1 MSRSR
6 VPSKAPPRNTLPG
19 IVETLNAGRNDEAA
33 ALCAVELVADP
44 RNAALNE
51 LAAIAALRL
60 GHAGEARAFARTS
73 LEIRPGHVATLIV
86 SGRAARALDDA
97 AGAIS
102 AFAAARKA
110 APERAEPAFLLCA
123 ALVEA
128 QDPTADP
135 ILQRLAARFPRE
147 SGGWEDVARSLLGVG
162 RRAAA
167 AECLAAACRAAPS
180 FRPAFNRGLI
190 LKDLGR
196 AAEAAEAFDEAVR
209 HDAGM
214 ARAWFLLG
222 VSSAD
227 AGRRDAA
234 AVAYRRA
241 LAIEPTLAEA
251 AVNLGT
257 LLQESGDLAGA
268 KAAYGEA
275 LRLRPDTFGRIAQ
288 AMTTSPK
295 GELWLDLTA
304 LRRDLTGRR
313 SLG

>member
-1 MSRSR
+1 MPPR
-6 VPSKAPPRNTLPG
+6 APPRNALPA
-19 IVETLNAGRNDEAA
+19 IVEALNAGRNDEAA
-33 ALCAVELVADP
+33 DLCAARLALDP
-44 RNAALNE
+44 HGAALNE

-73 LEIRPGHVATLIV
+73 LVTRPGHVATLIL

-97 AGAIS
+97 ADAVS
-102 AFAAARKA
+102 AFAAAAKV

-128 QDPTADP
+128 QDPAADP
-135 ILQRLAARFPRE
+135 ILQRLAAGFPRE
-147 SGGWEDVARSLLGVG
+147 SAGWEDVARSLLGVG
-162 RRAAA
+162 RQAAA
-167 AECLAAACRAAPS
+167 AECLAKACRAAPA

-196 AAEAAEAFDEAVR
+196 AAEAAEAFAEAVG
-209 HDAGM
+209 HDPGV

-227 AGRRDAA
+227 AGRRDGAA
-234 AVAYRRA
+234 AAYRRA
-241 LAIEPTLAEA
+241 LAIDPTLAEA

-295 GELWLDLTA
+295 GELWLDLGA
-304 LRRDLTGRR
+304 LRRDLTGPRG
-313 SLG
+313 LAG

>member
-1 MSRSR
+1 M
-6 VPSKAPPRNTLPG
+6 PPKAPVRNTMPS
-19 IVETLNAGRNDEAA
+19 IVEALNAGRNDEAA
-33 ALCAVELVADP
+33 DLCAAGLAQDP
-44 RNAALNE
+44 RDAALNE
-51 LAAIAALRL
+51 LAGIAALRRGL
-60 GHAGEARAFARTS
+60 AGEAGAFAARS
-73 LEIRPGHVATLIV
+73 LAARPGHVATLIL
-86 SGRAARALDDA
+86 SGHAARALDDA
-97 AGAIS
+97 AGAVS
-102 AFAAARKA
+102 AFAAAAKA

-123 ALVEA
+123 VLVEA
-128 QDPTADP
+128 QDPAADP
-135 ILQRLAARFPRE
+135 VLQRLAARFPRE
-147 SGGWEDVARSLLGVG
+147 AAGWEDVARSLLGAG
-162 RRAAA
+162 RPAMA
-167 AECLAAACRAAPS
+167 AECLARACRAAPS

-196 AAEAAEAFDEAVR
+196 AAEAAGAFAEAVSL
-209 HDAGM
+209 DASM

-234 AVAYRRA
+234 AAAYRRA

-295 GELWLDLTA
+295 GELWLDLGA
-304 LRRDLTGRR
+304 LRRDLTGSR
-313 SLG
+313 SLAD